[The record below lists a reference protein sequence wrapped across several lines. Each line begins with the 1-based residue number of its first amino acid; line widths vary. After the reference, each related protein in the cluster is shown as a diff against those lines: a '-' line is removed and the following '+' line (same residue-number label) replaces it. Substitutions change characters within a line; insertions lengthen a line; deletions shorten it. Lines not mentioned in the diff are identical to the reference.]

1 MKQSARNFKDNI
13 KCRRL
18 QQFGSLDVMEASYH
32 KQNFSRHAHD
42 CYAFGIVTQ
51 GRLDFS
57 YQHRDWQASAGDIN
71 LVVPGEVHDGHGGT
85 GDGWSYKMLY
95 MPVELV
101 GEVTSS
107 LSGKDFLPYFLPGV
121 IARSPLAVGLQ
132 QLHQVLS
139 DEAETLLRQESA
151 VWNWLAAFIEKYS
164 ERRIILPTGRH
175 EDSAVKSAIEYLQ
188 EHYEDNVTLKK
199 LASIAGLSPYYL
211 LHVFSSA
218 VGMPPHL
225 YQQML
230 RVQKA
235 KQLLATGISPVMIAS
250 DMGFIDQSHFSRQFK
265 KISGLTPVGYQ
276 KMF

>member
-1 MKQSARNFKDNI
+1 MKQKASIFKDNI

-18 QQFGSLDVMEASYH
+18 QQFSSLDVMEASYH

-71 LVVPGEVHDGHGGT
+71 LVVPGEVHDGHAGT
-85 GDGWSYKMLY
+85 KDGWSYKMLY

-107 LSGKDFLPYFLPGV
+107 LTGKDFLPYFLPGV
-121 IARSPLAVGLQ
+121 IAHSPLATGLQ
-132 QLHQVLS
+132 QLHRILA
-139 DEAETLLRQESA
+139 DEAETSLRQESA
-151 VWNWLAAFIEKYS
+151 IWNWLASFIETYS
-164 ERRIILPTGRH
+164 ERRIILPKGRQ
-175 EDSAVKSAIEYLQ
+175 EDNAVKSAIEYLR
-188 EHYEDNVTLKK
+188 ENYEANITLKK
-199 LASIAGLSPYYL
+199 LASVAGLSPYYL
-211 LHVFSSA
+211 LHVFSAA

-235 KQLLATGISPVMIAS
+235 KQLLATGLSPVMIAS
-250 DMGFIDQSHFSRQFK
+250 DIGFVDQSHFSRQFK
-265 KISGLTPVGYQ
+265 KITGLTPSGYQ